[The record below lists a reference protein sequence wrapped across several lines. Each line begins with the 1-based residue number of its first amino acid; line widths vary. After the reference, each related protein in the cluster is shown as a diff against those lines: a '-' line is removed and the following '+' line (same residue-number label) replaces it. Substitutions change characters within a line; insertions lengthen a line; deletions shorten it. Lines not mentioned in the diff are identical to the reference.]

1 MHFLEA
7 FTYVNNQIQSIV
19 ETSKTDTS
27 KLALKDMAEMMRKL
41 PKQQEMMRG
50 FKIHTDLLNRVSTS
64 LQANKITKI
73 VDLEQMI
80 VSGLKNDLN
89 IDRIDQLKVSN
100 TDLVKLISQTS
111 KELQPRDYLR
121 ILMIYFSCFDL
132 AQKDKN
138 TLLKSLQREQ
148 HRDMLSNLEFLDPS
162 MAIAT
167 KFRRK
172 HPIMTAPELQEFTLR
187 N

>member
-50 FKIHTDLLNRVSTS
+50 FKIHTELLNRVSTS

-132 AQKDKN
+132 A
-138 TLLKSLQREQ
+138 
-148 HRDMLSNLEFLDPS
+148 
-162 MAIAT
+162 
-167 KFRRK
+167 
-172 HPIMTAPELQEFTLR
+172 
-187 N
+187 